1 MQLQQIFSQA
11 EEINIYRDGAKE
23 TCVAGDEKFEEI
35 MAAWNV
41 MTASSVTMPAFG
53 VSLNEHTA
61 KAVLEG
67 VWAEFC
73 FAGRLES
80 EGMPF
85 ERLLIE
91 AKPEY
96 CGFNVNRYLPEYG
109 YQGRCFYIDLR
120 GGTMHNF
127 YDTLV
132 K

>member
-23 TCVAGDEKFEEI
+23 TCVAGDERFEEI

-109 YQGRCFYIDLR
+109 YQGRCFYIDLH